1 MGKRDKRGGSGTNHD
16 RNERNDRYDGGYD
29 SGDDTGYGAGYDDTG
44 YAENRALIARGADDY
59 LPSPHVAQ
67 SKEPVIIPGTGVSM
81 GNPFIKRRERPL
93 TMRLAIVTITACI
106 IGTGLFAVT
115 PLGTSAESNLNA
127 FQALS
132 GAVVVTKDVSFH
144 WHTVT
149 AGETIESIASDEHVQ
164 IGGIYKLN
172 NLLIGQEITVGKAY
186 KIPDDPFYGKDFR
199 PDSLIV
205 GGAGKTTF
213 GDSPW
218 TSIAGDPLQ
227 EAQCGPGADPSAPDA
242 YQLVQPNLGAHWV
255 RGFTSWHNGVDI
267 AAPAGN
273 PIRAAQAGQVIWAG
287 WDFFGLGWSVKIN
300 HCHHISTV
308 YGHMIQAPNVKV
320 GDNVEAGAIIG
331 LEGSTGNS
339 TGPHLHFMVEEDN
352 NPVDPLKYYSWSI
365 CDILKAC

>member
-1 MGKRDKRGGSGTNHD
+1 MPGARRRGGCVMGKRDKRGGSGTNHH

-227 EAQCGPGADPSAPDA
+227 EAQCGPGVDPSDPNA
-242 YQLVQPNLGAHWV
+242 YQL
-255 RGFTSWHNGVDI
+255 
-267 AAPAGN
+267 
-273 PIRAAQAGQVIWAG
+273 
-287 WDFFGLGWSVKIN
+287 
-300 HCHHISTV
+300 
-308 YGHMIQAPNVKV
+308 
-320 GDNVEAGAIIG
+320 
-331 LEGSTGNS
+331 
-339 TGPHLHFMVEEDN
+339 
-352 NPVDPLKYYSWSI
+352 
-365 CDILKAC
+365 